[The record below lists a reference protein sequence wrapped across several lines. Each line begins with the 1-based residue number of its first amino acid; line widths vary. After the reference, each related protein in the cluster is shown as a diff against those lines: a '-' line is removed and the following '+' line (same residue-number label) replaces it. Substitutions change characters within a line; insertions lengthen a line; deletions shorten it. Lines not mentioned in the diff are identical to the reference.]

1 MRVVLDTTI
10 LVRVGASP
18 LGPARHLLLAIITA
32 KHPLILSNE
41 MLHEL
46 AKVLRYLRVMAIHGL
61 PETQIYDFVEF
72 LREAAEI
79 VPLSPVFTAPI
90 RDINDLIVL
99 QTAVIGEADVICTTD
114 RDFFEALASEFLHK
128 LGIAVMD
135 DVALIKQLRS

>member
-10 LVRVGASP
+10 LVRAGASP
-18 LGPARHLLLAIITA
+18 HGLARHLLLAIITA

-46 AKVLRYLRVMAIHGL
+46 AKVLRYPRVMAIHRL
-61 PETQIYDFVEF
+61 PETKIYDFVEF

-79 VPLSPVFTAPI
+79 VPLNPLFTAPI

-114 RDFFEALASEFLHK
+114 RDFFQPATSMFLHQ

-135 DVALIKQLRS
+135 DIALIKQLRS

>member
-1 MRVVLDTTI
+1 MRVVLDSTI
-10 LVRVGASP
+10 LVRAVASP
-18 LGPARHLLLAIITA
+18 QGLARHLLLHIITA

-46 AKVLRYLRVMAIHGL
+46 AQVLRYPRLIAIHRL
-61 PETQIYDFVEF
+61 PETKIYDFVEF
-72 LREAAEI
+72 LREVAEI
-79 VPLSPVFTAPI
+79 VPLNPVFTAPI

-114 RDFFEALASEFLHK
+114 RDFFQPPASEFLHK

-135 DVALIKQLRS
+135 DIALIKQLRS